1 MDPAALC
8 SAQNAKKTSWTLSML
23 SMGWPSN
30 WTSSSQTWM
39 EPGPCS
45 QSHAAPV
52 PPKPREGDPEK
63 PKMPQRRCP
72 CPAFTLSCLFPISL
86 ASPVCVVTE
95 LPPLSVQ
102 RALTQLDRQSKR
114 PVCGAG
120 AWGEAEEERAP
131 IPGVGTLGEKG
142 NSSTL
147 CRSHWAQRRRKFQG
161 GQATE
166 SFRKQMREMPS
177 AESPALDNRQT
188 TQFSSR
194 SD

>member
-1 MDPAALC
+1 MSWDEWASGKMGYPPSEGQAHHRREAQGPPASFTFRSRC
-8 SAQNAKKTSWTLSML
+8 
-23 SMGWPSN
+23 
-30 WTSSSQTWM
+30 SSSTQTQGRR
-39 EPGPCS
+39 PRKTKD
-45 QSHAAPV
+45 APKKV
-52 PPKPREGDPEK
+52 PL
-63 PKMPQRRCP
+63 CL

-86 ASPVCVVTE
+86 ASPVGVVTE

-120 AWGEAEEERAP
+120 DWGAAEEERAP

-147 CRSHWAQRRRKFQG
+147 CPSHWAQRRRKFQG
-161 GQATE
+161 GRATE